1 MEQTQKFSDLGIS
14 EEIIRAVEEM
24 GYTQPSPIQSQAIPF
39 LLQGRD
45 VIGQAQT
52 GTGKTAAFAIPII
65 DLVDPDFNR
74 PQAIILCPTR
84 ELAVQVEGEIQK
96 LAKFHRSI
104 NSVAIYGGESIDR
117 QIRVLKKGVQI
128 VVGTPGRVQ
137 DHMSRG
143 TLKLDNVGIIV
154 LDEADEMLDMGFR
167 DDIEAILQE
176 MPEERQTIFFS
187 ATMAKPILDLTR
199 KYQKNPEILK
209 VAKNELTVSKI
220 EQVYYEV
227 KPSLKMELMTRLMN
241 VNQYAL
247 SLVFC
252 NTKRMTDEVT
262 EQLGA
267 RGVLA
272 EALHGDLSQ
281 AQRDKVMGKFRKGL
295 CSVLVATD
303 VAARG
308 IDVDNVEAV
317 FNFDLPLDEEY
328 YVHRIGRTGRAGKSG
343 TAISFVTGRRET
355 MKLRDL
361 ERYTKAPITKMSP
374 PSVTELLDLKKA
386 QLVKDIYRVLA
397 KEEDNSFLEG
407 TIGQML
413 AEGLTMD
420 QIALGLIKMNM
431 GDAVKEMRD
440 QDFGIDQY
448 ASREGGRR
456 EGGSSYGG
464 RDGGRG
470 DRFGRGGER
479 GGDRFGRSERSSDR
493 GGERAP
499 RREFGSREGDAP
511 REFGSRDA
519 SGAPRPYVSREAG
532 SSRFGD
538 SRDGGNREF
547 GGAKSEREREPNM
560 TRLFLN
566 LGKKDRIRPNDIV
579 GAIAGETGVPG
590 RSIGGIDIYDNFSF
604 VDVPSKDADQV
615 IRVMKTN
622 TIKGKAVNMEI
633 SKG

>member
-1 MEQTQKFSDLGIS
+1 MENTIKFSDLGIS
-14 EEIIRAVEEM
+14 AEILRAVEEM

-39 LLQGRD
+39 VLEGRD

-96 LAKFHRSI
+96 LAKYHKKIS
-104 NSVAIYGGESIDR
+104 SVAIYGGESIDK
-117 QIRVLKKGVQI
+117 QIRTLKKGVQI

-137 DHMSRG
+137 DHINRG
-143 TLKLDNVGIIV
+143 TLKLDNSGIIV

-176 MPEERQTIFFS
+176 MPEERQTVFFS

-199 KYQKNPEILK
+199 KYQTDPEVIK

-227 KPSLKMELMTRLMN
+227 KPSLKMELMVRLMN
-241 VNQYAL
+241 INNYAL
-247 SLVFC
+247 SVVFC

-262 EQLGA
+262 EALGT
-267 RGVLA
+267 RGILA

-295 CSVLVATD
+295 CTVLVATD

-317 FNFDLPLDEEY
+317 FNFDIPLDEEY

-343 TAISFVTGRRET
+343 TAITFITGRREF

-361 ERYTKAPITKMSP
+361 ERYTKATINKMTP
-374 PSVTELLDLKKA
+374 PSVSELVELKKA
-386 QLVKDIYRVLA
+386 QLVKDVYRVLG
-397 KEEDNSFLEG
+397 KEEDNQIFEA

-413 AEGLTMD
+413 SEGLTAE
-420 QIALGLIKMNM
+420 QIALGLLKMVM
-431 GDAVKEMRD
+431 GDAVKELKD
-440 QDFGIDQY
+440 QDFGIETSYTD
-448 ASREGGRR
+448 RR
-456 EGGSSYGG
+456 RDDR
-464 RDGGRG
+464 RDGGRESRFG
-470 DRFGRGGER
+470 RGERGSDRFGRGERGER
-479 GGDRFGRSERSSDR
+479 GDRFERGGRGERSER
-493 GGERAP
+493 G
-499 RREFGSREGDAP
+499 
-511 REFGSRDA
+511 
-519 SGAPRPYVSREAG
+519 
-532 SSRFGD
+532 SRFGD
-538 SRDGGNREF
+538 RKEGGRDFAPRG
-547 GGAKSEREREPNM
+547 ERTRDANM
-560 TRLFLN
+560 ARLFLN

-590 RSIGGIDIYDNFSF
+590 KSIGGIDIFDNFSF
-604 VDVPSKDADQV
+604 VDVPQKDADHV
-615 IRVMKTN
+615 IRVMKNN
-622 TIKGKAVNMEI
+622 TIKGKTVNMEI

>member
-1 MEQTQKFSDLGIS
+1 MEITTQFSDLGIS
-14 EEIIRAVEEM
+14 VEILRAVEEM
-24 GYTQPSPIQSQAIPF
+24 GYTTPSPIQLQAIPF
-39 LLQGRD
+39 VLEGRD
-45 VIGQAQT
+45 LIGQAQT

-65 DLVDPDFNR
+65 DLVDSELNK

-96 LAKFHRSI
+96 LSKYHRGI

-117 QIRVLKKGVQI
+117 QIRVLRKGVQI

-137 DHMSRG
+137 DHINRG
-143 TLKLDNVGIIV
+143 TLKLDSIGIIV

-167 DDIEAILQE
+167 DDIEAILSE
-176 MPEERQTIFFS
+176 MPEERQTVFFS

-199 KYQKNPEILK
+199 KYQTNPEIIK

-220 EQVYYEV
+220 EQIYYEV

-241 VNQYAL
+241 INNYAL
-247 SLVFC
+247 SVVFC

-262 EQLGA
+262 EALGA
-267 RGVLA
+267 RGILA

-317 FNFDLPLDEEY
+317 FNYDLPLDEEY

-343 TAISFVTGRRET
+343 TAITFITGRRET

-361 ERYTKAPITKMSP
+361 ERFTKATINKMTP
-374 PSVTELLDLKKA
+374 PSVTELVELKKA
-386 QLVKDIYRVLA
+386 QLVKDVYRVLA
-397 KEEDNSFLEG
+397 VEEDNQLFEA

-413 AEGLTMD
+413 IEGLTIE

-431 GDAVKEMRD
+431 GETVKELKD
-440 QDFGIDQY
+440 QDFGIDTY
-448 ASREGGRR
+448 GGGAGRR
-456 EGGSSYGG
+456 EGS
-464 RDGGRG
+464 RDGGRDAG
-470 DRFGRGGER
+470 R
-479 GGDRFGRSERSSDR
+479 GGDRFGRGERSGIDRFPRGERESGGRFER
-493 GGERAP
+493 GGERRERFGDRKEFSP
-499 RREFGSREGDAP
+499 RDGERRGAP
-511 REFGSRDA
+511 REERTRDA
-519 SGAPRPYVSREAG
+519 
-532 SSRFGD
+532 
-538 SRDGGNREF
+538 
-547 GGAKSEREREPNM
+547 NM

-566 LGKKDRIRPNDIV
+566 LGNKDRIRPNDIV

-590 RSIGGIDIYDNFSF
+590 KSIGGIDIFDNFSF
-604 VDVPSKDADQV
+604 VDVPQKDAEHV
-615 IRVMKTN
+615 IKVMKNN
-622 TIKGKAVNMEI
+622 TIKGKSVNMEI

>member
-1 MEQTQKFSDLGIS
+1 MEITTQFSDLGIS
-14 EEIIRAVEEM
+14 AEILRAVEEM
-24 GYTQPSPIQSQAIPF
+24 GYTTPSPIQSQAIPF
-39 LLQGRD
+39 VLEGRD
-45 VIGQAQT
+45 LIGQAQT
-52 GTGKTAAFAIPII
+52 GTGKTAAFSIPII
-65 DLVDPDFNR
+65 DLVDSELNK

-96 LAKFHRSI
+96 LSKYHRGI

-117 QIRVLKKGVQI
+117 QIRVLRKGVQI

-137 DHMSRG
+137 DHINRG
-143 TLKLDNVGIIV
+143 TLKLDSIGIIV

-167 DDIEAILQE
+167 DDIEAILSG
-176 MPEERQTIFFS
+176 MPQERQTVFFS

-199 KYQKNPEILK
+199 KYQTNPEIIK

-241 VNQYAL
+241 INNYAL
-247 SLVFC
+247 SVVFC

-262 EQLGA
+262 ESLGA
-267 RGVLA
+267 RGILA

-281 AQRDKVMGKFRKGL
+281 AQRDKVMNKFRKGL

-317 FNFDLPLDEEY
+317 FNYDLPLDEEY

-343 TAISFVTGRRET
+343 TAITFITGRRET

-361 ERYTKAPITKMSP
+361 ERFTKATINKMTP
-374 PSVTELLDLKKA
+374 PSVSELVELKKA
-386 QLVKDIYRVLA
+386 QLVKDVYRVLA
-397 KEEDNSFLEG
+397 VEEDNQLFEA

-413 AEGLTMD
+413 TEGLTIE

-431 GDAVKEMRD
+431 GETVKELKE
-440 QDFGIDQY
+440 QDFGIETY
-448 ASREGGRR
+448 GARR
-456 EGGSSYGG
+456 EGSRDGG

-470 DRFGRGGER
+470 DRFGRGERGGSDRFGRGER
-479 GGDRFGRSERSSDR
+479 ESGGRFERGGERRERFSDRREGGDRFAPRGENGPRDFER
-493 GGERAP
+493 RAP
-499 RREFGSREGDAP
+499 REERT
-511 REFGSRDA
+511 RDA
-519 SGAPRPYVSREAG
+519 
-532 SSRFGD
+532 
-538 SRDGGNREF
+538 
-547 GGAKSEREREPNM
+547 NM

-566 LGKKDRIRPNDIV
+566 LGNKDRIRPNDIV

-590 RSIGGIDIYDNFSF
+590 KSIGGIDIFDNFSF
-604 VDVPSKDADQV
+604 VDVPQKDAEHV
-615 IRVMKTN
+615 IKVMKNN
-622 TIKGKAVNMEI
+622 TIKGKSVNMEI

>member
-1 MEQTQKFSDLGIS
+1 MENTVKFSDLGIS
-14 EEIIRAVEEM
+14 VEILRAVEEM
-24 GYTQPSPIQSQAIPF
+24 GYTTPSPIQSQAIPF
-39 LLQGRD
+39 VLEGRD
-45 VIGQAQT
+45 LIGQAQT

-65 DLVDPDFNR
+65 DLVDADFNK

-96 LAKFHRSI
+96 LSKYHKAI
-104 NSVAIYGGESIDR
+104 NSVAIYGGESIDK

-176 MPEERQTIFFS
+176 MPEERQTVFFS

-199 KYQKNPEILK
+199 KYQKNPEIIK

-241 VNQYAL
+241 INNYAL
-247 SLVFC
+247 SVVFC

-262 EQLGA
+262 EALGA
-267 RGVLA
+267 RGILA

-317 FNFDLPLDEEY
+317 FNYDLPLDEEY

-343 TAISFVTGRRET
+343 TAITFITGRRET

-361 ERYTKAPITKMSP
+361 ERFTKATINKMTP
-374 PSVTELLDLKKA
+374 PSVSELVELKKA
-386 QLVKDIYRVLA
+386 QLVKDVYRVLA
-397 KEEDNSFLEG
+397 VEEDNQLFEA

-413 AEGLTMD
+413 AEGLTME

-431 GDAVKEMRD
+431 GETVKELKE
-440 QDFGIDQY
+440 QDFGIETYGD
-448 ASREGGRR
+448 RRR
-456 EGGSSYGG
+456 EGS
-464 RDGGRG
+464 RDGGRDFG
-470 DRFGRGGER
+470 RGERGSDRFGRGER
-479 GGDRFGRSERSSDR
+479 SGSDRFGRGERDGGRFER
-493 GGERAP
+493 GGER
-499 RREFGSREGDAP
+499 RE
-511 REFGSRDA
+511 
-519 SGAPRPYVSREAG
+519 
-532 SSRFGD
+532 RFGD
-538 SRDGGNREF
+538 RREGGERFADRREGGPRDFERRGPRE
-547 GGAKSEREREPNM
+547 ERTRDANM

-566 LGKKDRIRPNDIV
+566 LGNKDRIRPNDIV

-590 RSIGGIDIYDNFSF
+590 KSIGGIDIFDNFSF
-604 VDVPSKDADQV
+604 VDVPQKDAEHV
-615 IRVMKTN
+615 IRVMKNN
-622 TIKGKAVNMEI
+622 TIKGKTVNMEI

>member
-1 MEQTQKFSDLGIS
+1 MEITTQFSDLGIS
-14 EEIIRAVEEM
+14 VEILRAVEEM
-24 GYTQPSPIQSQAIPF
+24 GYTTPSPIQSQAIPF
-39 LLQGRD
+39 VLEGRD
-45 VIGQAQT
+45 LIGQAQT

-65 DLVDPDFNR
+65 DLVDSDLNK

-96 LAKFHRSI
+96 LSKYHRGI

-117 QIRVLKKGVQI
+117 QIRVLRKGVQI

-137 DHMSRG
+137 DHINRG
-143 TLKLDNVGIIV
+143 TLKLDSIGIIV

-167 DDIEAILQE
+167 DDIEAILSG
-176 MPEERQTIFFS
+176 MPQERQTVFFS

-199 KYQKNPEILK
+199 KYQTNPEIIK

-241 VNQYAL
+241 INNYAL
-247 SLVFC
+247 SVVFC

-262 EQLGA
+262 ESLGA
-267 RGVLA
+267 RGILA

-317 FNFDLPLDEEY
+317 FNYDLPLDEEY

-343 TAISFVTGRRET
+343 TAITFITGRRET

-361 ERYTKAPITKMSP
+361 ERFTKATINKMTP
-374 PSVTELLDLKKA
+374 PSVSELVELKKA
-386 QLVKDIYRVLA
+386 QLVKDVYRVLA
-397 KEEDNSFLEG
+397 VEEDNQLFEA

-413 AEGLTMD
+413 TEGLTIE

-431 GDAVKEMRD
+431 GETVKELKE
-440 QDFGIDQY
+440 QDFGIEAY
-448 ASREGGRR
+448 GARR
-456 EGGSSYGG
+456 EGSRDGG

-470 DRFGRGGER
+470 DRFGRGER
-479 GGDRFGRSERSSDR
+479 SGSDRFGRGERESGGRFER
-493 GGERAP
+493 GGERSGRFGDRKEFTP
-499 RREFGSREGDAP
+499 RDGERRGAP
-511 REFGSRDA
+511 REERTRDA
-519 SGAPRPYVSREAG
+519 
-532 SSRFGD
+532 
-538 SRDGGNREF
+538 
-547 GGAKSEREREPNM
+547 NM

-566 LGKKDRIRPNDIV
+566 LGNKDRIRPNDIV

-590 RSIGGIDIYDNFSF
+590 KSIGGIDIFDNFSF
-604 VDVPSKDADQV
+604 VDVPQKDAEHV
-615 IRVMKTN
+615 IKVMKNN
-622 TIKGKAVNMEI
+622 TIKGKSVNMEI

>member
-1 MEQTQKFSDLGIS
+1 MEITTQFSDLGIS
-14 EEIIRAVEEM
+14 AEILRAVEEM
-24 GYTQPSPIQSQAIPF
+24 GYTTPSPIQSQAIPF
-39 LLQGRD
+39 VLEGRD
-45 VIGQAQT
+45 LIGQAQT

-65 DLVDPDFNR
+65 DLVDSELNK

-96 LAKFHRSI
+96 LSKYFRGI
-104 NSVAIYGGESIDR
+104 NSVAIYGGESIDK
-117 QIRVLKKGVQI
+117 QIRVLRKGVQI

-137 DHMSRG
+137 DHINRG
-143 TLKLDNVGIIV
+143 TLKLDSIGIIV

-167 DDIEAILQE
+167 DDIEAILSE
-176 MPEERQTIFFS
+176 MPTERQTVFFS
-187 ATMAKPILDLTR
+187 ATMAKPIMDLTR
-199 KYQKNPEILK
+199 KYQTNPEIIK

-241 VNQYAL
+241 INNYAL
-247 SLVFC
+247 SVVFC

-262 EQLGA
+262 EALGA
-267 RGVLA
+267 RGILA

-317 FNFDLPLDEEY
+317 FNYDLPLDEEY

-343 TAISFVTGRRET
+343 TAITFITGRRET

-361 ERYTKAPITKMSP
+361 ERYTKATINKMTP
-374 PSVTELLDLKKA
+374 PSVAELVELKKA
-386 QLVKDIYRVLA
+386 QLVKDVYRVLA
-397 KEEDNSFLEG
+397 VEEDNQLFES

-413 AEGLTMD
+413 TEGLTIE

-431 GDAVKEMRD
+431 GETVKELKE
-440 QDFGIDQY
+440 QDFGIESY
-448 ASREGGRR
+448 GARR
-456 EGGSSYGG
+456 EGSRDGG

-470 DRFGRGGER
+470 DRFGRGERSGSDRFGRGERESGGRFERGGER
-479 GGDRFGRSERSSDR
+479 GGRFGDR
-493 GGERAP
+493 KEGG
-499 RREFGSREGDAP
+499 AP
-511 REFGSRDA
+511 REFERRGPREERTRDA
-519 SGAPRPYVSREAG
+519 
-532 SSRFGD
+532 
-538 SRDGGNREF
+538 
-547 GGAKSEREREPNM
+547 NM

-566 LGKKDRIRPNDIV
+566 LGNKDRIRPNDIV

-590 RSIGGIDIYDNFSF
+590 KSIGGIDIFDNFSF
-604 VDVPSKDADQV
+604 VDVPQKDAEHV
-615 IRVMKTN
+615 IRVMKNN
-622 TIKGKAVNMEI
+622 TIKGKSVNMEI